1 MITIRKSAQRGHFDF
16 GWLDT
21 RHAFSFGEY
30 HDPAQMG
37 FRSLR
42 VLNEDRVRP
51 DKGFGNHGHR
61 DMEIL
66 SYVLSGELSHKDS
79 RGNTGVIR
87 NGDVQRMS
95 AGTGIMHSEFNASA
109 SEPVHFLQ
117 IWIMPD
123 KKGIE
128 PRYEDRSFPIEKRH
142 NRLCL
147 IASPDGAEGSLT
159 IQQDARAYAAVLDA
173 GAEVSLDVAE
183 GRGFWIQAAKG
194 KISVGHG
201 FSLGRGQI
209 GEAEGGSAAG
219 GTREWTGLEAGD
231 GAALKGERKVAIRA
245 ETAAEILVFDLA

>member
-1 MITIRKSAQRGHFDF
+1 MIATRKSAQRGHFDF

-21 RHAFSFGEY
+21 RHVFSFGEY

-42 VLNEDRVRP
+42 VINEDRVQP
-51 DKGFGNHGHR
+51 GKGFGNHGHR

-66 SYVLSGELSHKDS
+66 SYVLSGGLSHKDS

-109 SEPVHFLQ
+109 AEPVHFLQ
-117 IWIMPD
+117 IWIQPD
-123 KKGIE
+123 KKGIT
-128 PRYEDRSFPIEKRH
+128 PRYEDRTFPMDKRK

-147 IASPDGAEGSLT
+147 IASPDGAEGSLS
-159 IQQDARAYAAVLDA
+159 IQQDARAYAAALDA

-183 GRGFWIQAAKG
+183 GRGVWVQAARG
-194 KISVGHG
+194 KLRI
-201 FSLGRGQI
+201 
-209 GEAEGGSAAG
+209 EAGDAVD
-219 GTREWTGLEAGD
+219 LEAGD
-231 GAALKGERKVAIRA
+231 GAAVEGERKLVLKA
-245 ETAAEILVFDLA
+245 ETDAEVLVFDLA